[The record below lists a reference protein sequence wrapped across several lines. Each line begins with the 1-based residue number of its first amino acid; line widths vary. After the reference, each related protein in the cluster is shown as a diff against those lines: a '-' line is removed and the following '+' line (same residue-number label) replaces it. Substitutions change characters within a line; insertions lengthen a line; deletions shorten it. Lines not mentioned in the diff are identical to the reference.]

1 MSDADQEWKP
11 KGRPQS
17 TMAQAFSSA
26 LDSAF
31 SLDTDVDYLSQTIDQ
46 KKHQMMIQNR
56 ELEELQARIRETE
69 ERLKSR
75 RSVIVG
81 GSSRSPNVQTNGGYQ
96 STDSASATTSPTDT
110 AGQYSSGDEQRQKDG
125 WRQQGRKS

>member
-31 SLDTDVDYLSQTIDQ
+31 SLDTDVDYLSQTVDQ
-46 KKHQMMIQNR
+46 KKYQMMIQNR
-56 ELEELQARIRETE
+56 ELEELQARIREAE
-69 ERLKSR
+69 ERLKAR

-81 GSSRSPNVQTNGGYQ
+81 GNSRSSGAQENGGYQ
-96 STDSASATTSPTDT
+96 STESASATTSPTDT
-110 AGQYSSGDEQRQKDG
+110 AGQYSSGDEQRQKDR
-125 WRQQGRKS
+125 RQQGRNS